1 MAALYPSFPVT
12 FSPKV
17 NLEDIVV
24 AEDVNR
30 LYEEVTAI
38 AATVGLTP
46 QTRVTSWGTGSFN
59 TATTTYSTLGERVR
73 NVENGTF
80 IVYNDY
86 VSKSGGTTIT
96 STSAGTISLGIKA
109 KSDQTADLL
118 SITRADNSVLVSVTK
133 DGLLTAVTIDG
144 GNA

>member
-1 MAALYPSFPVT
+1 MAALYPNFPVT

-17 NLEDIVV
+17 NLESIVV

-30 LYEEVTAI
+30 VYEEVTAI

-46 QTRVTSWGTGSFN
+46 QTRSTSWGTGTFN
-59 TATTTYSTLGERVR
+59 TATTTYSTLAERLR
-73 NVENGTF
+73 NSENGTF

-86 VSKSGGTTIT
+86 VSKSGGTTI
-96 STSAGTISLGIKA
+96 SSVSAGTVSLIIRA

-118 SITRADNSVLVSVTK
+118 NITKSDNSPLVSVTK
-133 DGLLTAVTIDG
+133 DGLFRAVTIDG
-144 GNA
+144 GSA